1 MWDYWFSS
9 CIRYFLGINLAQQ
22 EVALTFNTSVC
33 LIKLHIKSCECFK
46 FQKKN
51 AIGSFWVANAQKV
64 LTPCFSWT
72 ISLLDN
78 IFLIAWMTEKSQ
90 RNNWTFHL
98 MPSGKA
104 EQTKLKEGKEIIKN
118 RAEINTDKESNR
130 KNSMKLKAGSLK
142 R

>member
-1 MWDYWFSS
+1 
-9 CIRYFLGINLAQQ
+9 
-22 EVALTFNTSVC
+22 
-33 LIKLHIKSCECFK
+33 
-46 FQKKN
+46 
-51 AIGSFWVANAQKV
+51 
-64 LTPCFSWT
+64 
-72 ISLLDN
+72 
-78 IFLIAWMTEKSQ
+78 
-90 RNNWTFHL
+90 